1 MLRINKVLILCILS
15 TLSFSAFALKDDSTK
30 PIQIEAD
37 NATADQKNMVT
48 VFTGDVVMTRGS
60 IIVHANQATAN
71 QDAGGNKTV
80 HVTGSPVTFEQTND
94 DGEKTEG
101 QCNDF
106 VYSTKTDVA
115 ILTGRA
121 RVKKGDNEV
130 MGDRL
135 TYNTKTQVYSA
146 SSANANGVN
155 STKSGR
161 VTVILQ
167 PNQKGQSNDQF

>member
-1 MLRINKVLILCILS
+1 MLRINKILILCVLS
-15 TLSFSAFALKDDSTK
+15 ALSFSAFALKDDSTK

-48 VFTGDVVMTRGS
+48 VFTGNVVVTRGS
-60 IIVHANQATAN
+60 IIVHANQATAS

-80 HVTGSPVTFEQTND
+80 HVTGNPVTFEQTND
-94 DGEKTEG
+94 DGEKTQG

-130 MGDRL
+130 MGDKL